1 MSAQQGGVTNG
12 DDWEDLSVRVIRA
25 LAMDAVRAAS
35 SGHCGTAM
43 ALAPVAQVLFGRVM
57 TFDPD
62 DPTWADRD
70 RFVLSA
76 GHASILQYSMLH
88 LAGYDLSLDDLRAF
102 RQLGSR
108 TPGHPEVGI
117 TPGVEVTTGP
127 LGQGFANAVGLAI
140 AERRLRA
147 QHGADLVDHR
157 VWAIA
162 GDGCL
167 EEGVSHEAASLAG
180 HLGLGRLVCIY
191 DDNHITIDGPTE
203 LALDDDPV
211 ARFRSY
217 GWQVIDLGEQAN
229 DLAAIEA
236 ALLEAAAD
244 EARPS
249 LVVVRS
255 HIGFPSP
262 KFTDSKDAH
271 GNPFP
276 PEEIALTKESM
287 GLDPAASFQVP
298 AVVYEGFRRATDRGR
313 AAHSSWTAR
322 VEGAGARGELL
333 LDQLRGDHE
342 AALEQPLTSFAAGEQ
357 IATRRA
363 FAACIADSAPLLPEL
378 VSGSAD
384 LTENT
389 GTQLPGSSAQSAQE
403 PAGSQLH
410 FGVREHAMGSIMTG
424 MALHGGVLPV
434 GGTFFVFSDYMRGAI
449 RVAAI
454 SHAPVVYVFTH
465 DSIGVGEDGPTHQ
478 PIEQL
483 ASLRAMPGLEV
494 FRPADANETAVA
506 WRLALQ
512 ASGPT
517 ALVLSRQNLPVLEE
531 TAMNGPE
538 GVPVGAYVLG
548 EVGDGELA
556 AVVVGTGSE
565 VSLALEGAR
574 AAAGRVGRI
583 RVVSMPSMERFLARS
598 STERREVIPLGVP
611 VVSIEAGS
619 TFGWAAISDVAIG
632 IDRFGESAPAGEV
645 FAHLGITADAV
656 SDALIGAVENEG

>member
-1 MSAQQGGVTNG
+1 MTNG

-236 ALLEAAAD
+236 GLRDAVAD
-244 EARPS
+244 ETRPS
-249 LVVVRS
+249 LLVVRS

-276 PEEIALTKESM
+276 PEEIAFTKELM
-287 GLDPAASFQVP
+287 GLDPTASFQVP
-298 AVVYEGFRRATDRGR
+298 PEVYEGFRRATDRGR

-538 GVPVGAYVLG
+538 GVPAGAYVLC